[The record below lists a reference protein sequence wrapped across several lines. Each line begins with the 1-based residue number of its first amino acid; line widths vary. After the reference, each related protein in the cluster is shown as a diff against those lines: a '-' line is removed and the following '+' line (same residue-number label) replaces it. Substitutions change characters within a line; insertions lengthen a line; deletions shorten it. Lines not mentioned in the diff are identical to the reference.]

1 MIDAFLAFLF
11 FGLAIE
17 SFKEFIEGFNEY
29 FRDRKCKEV
38 VNSII
43 RDKKLAEETGIDYVK
58 PVLDVDDP
66 RDIVPLLIDEKQAI
80 LKECSDNPYD
90 ALIRYNN
97 KSFCLGPKAARY
109 YYKVRVFAKAY
120 LLHLGAKPSEL
131 YDRLF
136 RE

>member
-29 FRDRKCKEV
+29 FRDRNCKEV

-80 LKECSDNPYD
+80 LKECRDNPYD
-90 ALIRYNN
+90 AFIRYNN

-109 YYKVRVFAKAY
+109 YYKVRIFAKARM
-120 LLHLGAKPSEL
+120 LHLGEDDNKL